1 MSEEEAVYEAPQAEE
16 PAPPKR
22 RGRQTTEEDA
32 FKLPDEKVAVDVKV
46 VLRNKETALIQ
57 YYEAGRLR
65 RGYVP
70 VAAVQEDKVFYE
82 DLDAVTPYGAEW
94 ESIVKLDPTP
104 AAIASALRAVGVW
117 TFEDMALNRR
127 SVESAILKLLR
138 DELSDWIRTAK
149 EAAHG

>member
-1 MSEEEAVYEAPQAEE
+1 MSEEETKYEAPQAEE

-22 RGRQTTEEDA
+22 RARPVTVQIVE
-32 FKLPDEKVAVDVKV
+32 
-46 VLRNKETALIQ
+46 RNKQAALVQ
-57 YYEAGRLR
+57 WTEKGKLCRA
-65 RGYVP
+65 YVP
-70 VAAVQEDKVFYE
+70 VESVQNGTAT
-82 DLDAVTPYGAEW
+82 DLDLEASTPYGAQW

-138 DELSDWIRTAK
+138 DELSDWIRQAK